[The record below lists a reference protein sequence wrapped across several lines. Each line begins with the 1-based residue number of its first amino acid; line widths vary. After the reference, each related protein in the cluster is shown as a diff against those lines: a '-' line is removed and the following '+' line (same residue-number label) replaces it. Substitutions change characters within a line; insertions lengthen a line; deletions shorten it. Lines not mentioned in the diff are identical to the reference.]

1 MIRYA
6 TIASV
11 LVLSGFSPANAFVIP
26 SKTTFTSALCASKG
40 DGDEVVQQKAL
51 TVGTLVEFEEKKRTH
66 VGKITASE
74 HKSNGGARYSV
85 EDHDGHKFDI
95 PDKAVHYA
103 MSITPD
109 NERKV
114 AALFDEFAVA
124 LEEGP
129 SDLRKDLDI
138 SPELLQMAWEE
149 AIEDE
154 DSSHEITGKSLVELI
169 HAHSASAL
177 DAYKAWRLLRT
188 ESSHIFFKEIK
199 SHGRVVAFKAKT
211 TKAVENA
218 KRAFCTKAENAEEDL
233 CFV

>member
-1 MIRYA
+1 MSFPSGVSRYLMIHRNES
-6 TIASV
+6 I
-11 LVLSGFSPANAFVIP
+11 
-26 SKTTFTSALCASKG
+26 FTLLLALQ
-40 DGDEVVQQKAL
+40 VVQQQAF

-85 EDHDGHKFDI
+85 EDHEGHKFDI

-103 MSITPD
+103 IKITPD

-114 AALFDEFAVA
+114 AALFDEFAIA
-124 LEEGP
+124 LEEDP
-129 SDLRKDLDI
+129 ADLEKDLEI
-138 SPELLQMAWEE
+138 TGELLQMAWEE

-154 DSSHEITGKSLVELI
+154 DSSHEITAKSLVELI

-177 DAYKAWRLLRT
+177 EAYKAWRLLRT
-188 ESSHIFFKEIK
+188 EASHVFFKEIK
-199 SHGRVVAFKAKT
+199 SNGRVVAFKAKT
-211 TKAVENA
+211 AKAVENA
-218 KRAFCTKAENAEEDL
+218 KRAFCTKAENAEQEL

>member
-1 MIRYA
+1 MALIILLPFS
-6 TIASV
+6 THTQKPAS
-11 LVLSGFSPANAFVIP
+11 P
-26 SKTTFTSALCASKG
+26 SALCASKS

-51 TVGTLVEFEEKKRTH
+51 SVGTLVEFEEKKRTH

-85 EDHDGHKFDI
+85 EDHDGNKFDI

-114 AALFDEFAVA
+114 ASLFDEFAVA
-124 LEEGP
+124 LEEDP
-129 SDLRKDLDI
+129 ADLRNDLDI

-154 DSSHEITGKSLVELI
+154 ESSNEITAKSLVELI
-169 HAHSASAL
+169 HAHTASAL
-177 DAYKAWRLLRT
+177 EAYKAWRLLRT
-188 ESSHIFFKEIK
+188 DAAHVFFKEIK
-199 SHGRVVAFKAKT
+199 SNGRVISFKAKT
-211 TKAVENA
+211 AKAVENA
-218 KRAFCTKAENAEEDL
+218 KRAFCTKAENADEEL